1 MLGDPAPPLNSS
13 GQQVAVPI
21 QLSAGSA
28 TKAGSANP
36 NQSDQS
42 VRGGATGAVNEASQ
56 SQNTGQLAP
65 ERNLVPGD
73 QRQVVRDYFNGT
85 GNQ

>member
-1 MLGDPAPPLNSS
+1 MLGDPAPPLNSA
-13 GQQVAVPI
+13 GQRVDVPI
-21 QLSAGSA
+21 ELSAGSA
-28 TKAGSANP
+28 TKAGATDP

-42 VRGGATGAVNEASQ
+42 VRGGATGAVNETSQ

-85 GNQ
+85 GGQ